1 MPHFVELFLCFLFIF
16 YLPEDATPRNA
27 AHRNLV
33 QRPLS
38 CAGLNFP
45 KPPPSI
51 QRTISTYSLPEIC
64 KFYSKATCKKGDL
77 CQCLHVCEHFIS
89 GDCKFGEKCK
99 REHDFSTS
107 HNRRILKENDM
118 GDISDLKVLERL
130 QTRER
135 RRTVSTSSDG
145 DRPEQFPS
153 VPANAISAPS
163 VQANNNPDKDTEICG
178 FNLRG
183 KCNYGSS
190 CIHRHTELPYLWEF
204 ALQGDDRWE
213 SFSSD
218 LNMML
223 EHAYCDVGNDISETV
238 KIKGSLYRV
247 RFQDMI
253 AIPLLPNAGVY
264 LLHRKF
270 ENKRGSRVGEWVAR
284 LESASI
290 QSNWF

>member
-1 MPHFVELFLCFLFIF
+1 
-16 YLPEDATPRNA
+16 
-27 AHRNLV
+27 
-33 QRPLS
+33 
-38 CAGLNFP
+38 
-45 KPPPSI
+45 
-51 QRTISTYSLPEIC
+51 
-64 KFYSKATCKKGDL
+64 
-77 CQCLHVCEHFIS
+77 
-89 GDCKFGEKCK
+89 
-99 REHDFSTS
+99 
-107 HNRRILKENDM
+107 M

-223 EHAYCDVGNDISETV
+223 EHAYCDVRNDISETV

-264 LLHRKF
+264 LLQCKF
-270 ENKRGSRVGEWVAR
+270 EKKGV
-284 LESASI
+284 
-290 QSNWF
+290 